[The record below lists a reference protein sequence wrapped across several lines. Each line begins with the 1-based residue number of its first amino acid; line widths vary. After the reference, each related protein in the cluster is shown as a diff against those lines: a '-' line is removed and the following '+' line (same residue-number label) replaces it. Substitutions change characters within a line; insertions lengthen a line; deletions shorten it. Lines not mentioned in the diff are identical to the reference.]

1 MPSDHEATETK
12 TVEEVLREGGFTSF
26 HWKVV
31 LITGFAW
38 TFVAMEI
45 LLVSFI
51 VGVVAVPFGLN
62 EFTLPMVL
70 SGTLIGSFLG
80 SLSLGRIADWWG
92 RRPVFQAS
100 ILWYSLFTALTA
112 LSWDTWSLFSFR
124 LLAGLGLGGMLV
136 VDPSLL
142 SEYLPPQHRGRFL
155 VLLDFFWPVG
165 FMAALGLAYFFLVV
179 MDGAW
184 RLLFLAAAFPAFMAF
199 LFRLWIPESPYYLAR
214 SGYREE
220 AVRVLE
226 RVTGHNLDPSTLRE
240 EVRGERVPVRELA
253 SKGLARVTVVIVIV
267 WVALNFSY
275 YGLFLWLPQTL
286 PRIQGFSI
294 GDIYFNILLAA
305 LAQFPGYALALWLV
319 ESWGRKRTLAAF
331 LILGGM
337 SAYVFA
343 TATSYAWFV
352 FGLFFVSF
360 FNLGAWG
367 AVYPFTSESL
377 PTKLRSTGFG
387 LAEGV
392 GKVTAILGPLI
403 FGALLA
409 LTDNVVLPITSI
421 ALVMAVGGVFV
432 ALMGT
437 ETKGRPFQ

>member
-1 MPSDHEATETK
+1 MAPDEAAAEHR
-12 TVEEVLREGGFTSF
+12 TVEDILREGGFTSF

-31 LITGFAW
+31 SVTGFAW

-45 LLVSFI
+45 LLISFV
-51 VGVVAVPFGLN
+51 VGVVAARFGMD
-62 EFTLPMVL
+62 EFTVSLVL
-70 SGTLIGSFLG
+70 SGTLMGSFLG
-80 SLSLGRIADWWG
+80 SLALGRMADRWG
-92 RRPVFQAS
+92 RRPVFQVS
-100 ILWYSLFTALTA
+100 ILWYSIFTAMAA

-155 VLLDFFWPVG
+155 VFLDFFWPVG
-165 FMAALGLAYFFLVV
+165 FIVALGLSYFFLVLQ
-179 MDGAW
+179 DGAW

-199 LFRLWIPESPYYLAR
+199 LFRLWIPESPYYLAKT
-214 SGYREE
+214 GYRER
-220 AVRVLE
+220 AAKVLTK
-226 RVTGHNLDPSTLRE
+226 VTGRDVDPGLLKE
-240 EVRGERVPVRELA
+240 EVKGERVPMRNLM
-253 SKGLARVTVVIVIV
+253 SKGLARVTAVIVVV
-267 WVALNFSY
+267 WIALNFSY

-286 PRIQGFSI
+286 PRIQGFSV

-305 LAQFPGYALALWLV
+305 LAQFPGYALAFLLV
-319 ESWGRKRTLAAF
+319 EAWGRKRTLAAF
-331 LILGGM
+331 LILGGL

-392 GKVTAILGPLI
+392 GKVTAILGPVI
-403 FGALLA
+403 FGTLLT
-409 LTDNVVLPITSI
+409 LTDNVVLPITSV
-421 ALVMAVGGVFV
+421 AVVMVLGGVV
-432 ALMGT
+432 AAILGT
-437 ETKGRPFQ
+437 ETRGKPLL

>member
-1 MPSDHEATETK
+1 MSPDE
-12 TVEEVLREGGFTSF
+12 TVEARTVEDVLREGGFTSF

-31 LITGFAW
+31 FVTGFAW

-45 LLVSFI
+45 LLISFV
-51 VGVVAVPFGLN
+51 VGVVAAPFGLN
-62 EFTLPMVL
+62 EFTLSMVL
-70 SGTLIGSFLG
+70 SATLIGSFLG
-80 SLSLGRIADWWG
+80 SLALGRIADRWG
-92 RRPVFQAS
+92 RRPIFQLS
-100 ILWYSLFTALTA
+100 ILWYSVFTALAA

-142 SEYLPPQHRGRFL
+142 SEYLPPQNRGRFM
-155 VLLDFFWPVG
+155 VFLDFFWPVG
-165 FMAALGLAYFFLVV
+165 FMVALGLSYLFLVI

-184 RLLFLAAAFPAFMAF
+184 RLLFIAAAFPAFMAF
-199 LFRLWIPESPYYLAR
+199 LFRLWIPESPYYLAKT
-214 SGYREE
+214 GYREE
-220 AVRVLE
+220 AAEVL
-226 RVTGHNLDPSTLRE
+226 RAVTGLDLEAESLKE
-240 EVRGERVPVRELA
+240 EVKGERVPMKELL
-253 SKGLARVTVVIVIV
+253 SSGLAKVTIVIVIV
-267 WVALNFSY
+267 WIALNFSY

-286 PRIQGFSI
+286 PLIRGFSI

-319 ESWGRKRTLAAF
+319 EAWGRKRTLAAF
-331 LILGGM
+331 LILGGL

-343 TATSYAWFV
+343 TATTYEWFV

-367 AVYPFTSESL
+367 AVYPFTSEGL

-392 GKVTAILGPLI
+392 GKVTAIMGPVI
-403 FGALLA
+403 FGTLLA
-409 LTDNVVLPITSI
+409 LTENVVLPITSI
-421 ALVMAVGGVFV
+421 ALVMVVGGLVV
-432 ALMGT
+432 AALGA
-437 ETKGRPFQ
+437 ETKGKPLL